1 MVEGEVV
8 GALDPIVL
16 APGVGGTVG
25 ARDHQP
31 VQDGQEAGAL
41 QREAEAAR
49 RGQILDHRSAAGLLP
64 EPFEGERR
72 TDPVGGRRR
81 RAALVEEREDHRA
94 LRHARGRA
102 GQAIEVAVGV
112 DVLLAAEVL
121 DDPLLGAATLAHA
134 LNQIEVAVG
143 ADLLLT
149 DVHAAK
155 HHANPKNVNYKAL
168 SGTII

>member
-1 MVEGEVV
+1 MVESEVV
-8 GALDPIVL
+8 GAVDPIVL
-16 APGVGGTVG
+16 APSVGRAVG

-31 VQDGQEAGAL
+31 VQHGQEAGAL

-49 RGQILDHRSAAGLLP
+49 RGQIFDHRLAAGLTP
-64 EPFEGERR
+64 EPFEGERG
-72 TDPVGGRRR
+72 TDSAGGQRR

-102 GQAIEVAVGV
+102 GQAIEVAVGL
-112 DVLLAAEVL
+112 DLLLAAEVL
-121 DDPLLGAATLAHA
+121 DDPLLGAATLADA
-134 LNQIEVAVG
+134 LDQVEIAVG

-155 HHANPKNVNYKAL
+155 QHAKSQKCQP
-168 SGTII
+168 